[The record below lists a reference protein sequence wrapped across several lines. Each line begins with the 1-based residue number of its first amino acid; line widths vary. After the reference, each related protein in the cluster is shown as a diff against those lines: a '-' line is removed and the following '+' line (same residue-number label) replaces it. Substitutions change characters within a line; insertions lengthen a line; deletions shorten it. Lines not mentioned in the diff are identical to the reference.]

1 MTEIITHLSK
11 TIEYCHYDDEDI
23 HKLTIQTIK
32 NDKKWTADIAIHIPR
47 NPTFP
52 GSTIYMPAFLCDLYL
67 DDNVINEEECQ
78 KIIGKHIIKKTQLQ
92 IDNHTPNTPPFTKS
106 HFTKLTFELSDHTVI
121 AMRIGEV
128 YDIHLD
134 NSYEHSGGDHYLK

>member
-32 NDKKWTADIAIHIPR
+32 NDKKWTAYIAIHIPR
-47 NPTFP
+47 NPTFH
-52 GSTIYMPAFLCDLYL
+52 GSTIYMPAFFCNLSL

-78 KIIGKHIIKKTQLQ
+78 KIIGKHIIKKTRLQ
-92 IDNHTPNTPPFTKS
+92 IDNHTQNTPSCSKS

-128 YDIHLD
+128 YNIYLD
-134 NSYEHSGGDHYLK
+134 NSYEHSGGDNYLK